1 MHVKHVVAALFSA
14 ALITTPAT
22 KAMADGDALV
32 GGIIGGVI
40 GGVIV
45 NEANKKKQRTV
56 RRTYTKKPTVSSATR
71 AQNRLTQT
79 SLNYFGFP
87 AGTPDGVLGRRSRAA
102 ASQYQAY
109 LGYPVTG
116 QLTQYEQDF
125 LHTSYNRALAG
136 GAATNIAIAQNPQG
150 ARGLLV
156 TFRDQLAVPVAP
168 LPNTTIVVAPQ
179 AAAPIVAAP
188 VAVAATGAAGLPNF
202 MADTS
207 DVSLASH
214 CNKVSLVTNTNGGFV
229 TLASMTDPQA
239 VLSEQFCLARTYAI
253 AQGEELA
260 GRVKGFSIDQIA
272 AQCEGLAPALKE
284 HISSLSLK
292 PNDQVISGVSSF
304 VLASGMAPAQL
315 AGTSKICLSVGYRT
329 DNMDVALASSLL
341 LVVLGEQ
348 VYAELLGHHIN
359 QGFGASRRDDLAM
372 AWYTM
377 GADAVSRG
385 QPAVFAPGQPERSDL
400 IRTAAQRLNGANPA
414 LPQPVQA
421 QAPATLLPLF
431 NLEN

>member
-1 MHVKHVVAALFSA
+1 MHVRHLVAALFSA
-14 ALITTPAT
+14 ALISAPAT
-22 KAMADGDALV
+22 KVMADGDALV

-45 NEANKKKQRTV
+45 NEANKKKQRTT

-71 AQNRLTQT
+71 SQNRLTQT

-87 AGTPDGVLGRRSRAA
+87 AGSPDGVLGRRSRSAM
-102 ASQYQAY
+102 SQYQAY

-116 QLTQYEQDF
+116 QLTQYERDF

-150 ARGLLV
+150 PRGLLV
-156 TFRDQLAVPVAP
+156 AYRDQLVAPAAP

-179 AAAPIVAAP
+179 AAAPVIAAP
-188 VAVAATGAAGLPNF
+188 VTAPATAGLPNF

-229 TLASMTDPQA
+229 TLASMTDPQT

-260 GRVKGFSIDQIA
+260 GRVKGFSVDQIA

-292 PNDQVISGVSSF
+292 THDQVISGVSSS

-372 AWYTM
+372 AWYSM

-400 IRTAAQRLNGANPA
+400 IRMAAQRLNGTNPA

-421 QAPATLLPLF
+421 QAPVTALPLF